1 MEPNEERQPRLWPR
15 RIPLRSACSW
25 TPTRII
31 SFENAHLHVR
41 ANTIKGRIRRARA
54 PGFISWC
61 SIPRTQRGSL
71 LQTLLDTAGSSASV
85 CRWPVWFG
93 GPGGGLLWLRCCLE
107 PGLDLIYR
115 DMCLGYSQ
123 SSLVGAKTAAAL
135 LPAHLESRLSGSAE
149 RLPPSL
155 PSSLHTS
162 IHPSLCL
169 SCFTRLPPHTPLHH
183 VHPPPPSSICLAAK
197 AGLKFKIFSHFFFA
211 PSRFLYFCLSVPSV
225 FSL

>member
-61 SIPRTQRGSL
+61 SVPRTQRGSL

-155 PSSLHTS
+155 HPSTHPS
-162 IHPSLCL
+162 IHPSASAASPASPPTHPFIMSTHHHHHL
-169 SCFTRLPPHTPLHH
+169 FVWRPRLD
-183 VHPPPPSSICLAAK
+183 
-197 AGLKFKIFSHFFFA
+197 
-211 PSRFLYFCLSVPSV
+211 
-225 FSL
+225 